1 MFFKAIFMFSKNLV
15 VVIKLFRYQVFLLL
29 ILMEIFISNFIICW
43 VHLHLEILLIF
54 VILILNLEIFLCML
68 VKVNSPTLYSNFK
81 NLTIFCLILMPLCF
95 RQKTNF

>member
-1 MFFKAIFMFSKNLV
+1 MFSKNLV

-54 VILILNLEIFLCML
+54 VILILNLEIFLYML
-68 VKVNSPTLYSNFK
+68 VKVNSPQLYSNFK
-81 NLTIFCLILMPLCF
+81 NLTIFSLILMPLRF